1 MIPLSFEKPSDLLDP
16 DALLRRHGARLMV
29 LAPHPDDES
38 LAAGGMIQRALAY
51 GVPVSVV
58 FATDGENNP
67 WPQRVLERRV
77 WIGARQRSAWGT
89 RRRGEADAALRVLG
103 GDKVTVHRLGWPDG
117 GVTWRLLD
125 DTAAMLQAFRNL
137 IEAERPSV
145 LVLPDLVDRHPDHSA
160 MHVLAELAFQR
171 LPGAMRPA
179 CLGYLLH
186 GRSRPGTPRRAVF
199 TLTAAEQARKREAIE
214 AHASQTALSGQRLLR
229 SAAESETFVAGLDSH
244 DRMVARLPWQ
254 PMPWMRQVLALLV
267 VDARGGARIPL
278 DASRAANLFWRDGRA
293 AAVTA
298 RPLQS
303 PYYIKLYCT
312 LPSPW
317 IFDGWGWSRFA
328 TPGA

>member
-1 MIPLSFEKPSDLLDP
+1 MLDP
-16 DALLRRHGARLMV
+16 DTLLRRHGARLMV

-38 LAAGGMIQRALAY
+38 LAAGGLIQRALAY
-51 GVPVSVV
+51 RVPVSVV

-67 WPQRVLERRV
+67 WPQRVLERRL
-77 WIGARQRSAWGT
+77 WIGAHQRRAWGS

-103 GDKVTVHRLGWPDG
+103 AQAVAVHRLGWPDG
-117 GVTWRLLD
+117 GVTWKLLD
-125 DTAAMLQAFRNL
+125 DTASMLETFRAL
-137 IEAERPSV
+137 IEAERPTV

-171 LPGAMRPA
+171 LPGALRPA

-186 GRSRPGTPRRAVF
+186 GRSRPGVPRRAVF
-199 TLTAAEQARKREAIE
+199 TLTGAERARKRQAIE

-244 DRMVARLPWQ
+244 DRLDTRLPWQ
-254 PMPWMRQVLALLV
+254 PAPWLRRVLALLV
-267 VDARGGARIPL
+267 VDAEGGARIRL
-278 DASRAANLFWRDGRA
+278 DGSRDANLFWQDGSP
-293 AAVTA
+293 AAVAA
-298 RPLQS
+298 RPLQP

-328 TPGA
+328 APDA